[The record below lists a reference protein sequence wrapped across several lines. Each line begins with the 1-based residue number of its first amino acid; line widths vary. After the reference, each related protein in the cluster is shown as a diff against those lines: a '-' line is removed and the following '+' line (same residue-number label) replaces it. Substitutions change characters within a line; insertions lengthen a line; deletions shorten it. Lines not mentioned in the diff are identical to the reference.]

1 MEQQSCEQQASS
13 EPQLCRNNCG
23 FFGNPATMEM
33 CSKCYREHCS
43 RRERADKND
52 SVSLL
57 EKTRKVEPVV
67 EKPEGVVEEKGD
79 VDDVLAK
86 RRVEEITQEPS
97 KPVQKNRSRCFECN
111 KKVGLLG
118 FECRC
123 GYVYCSGHRHAGD
136 GGHVCLFDHVAFD
149 RKRLADTMEVVAAS
163 KLEKL

>member
-1 MEQQSCEQQASS
+1 MEHQSCEQQASP

-33 CSKCYREHCS
+33 CSKCYREHCN
-43 RRERADKND
+43 RRDREENKKPI
-52 SVSLL
+52 VL
-57 EKTRKVEPVV
+57 EEPTVETVEEKVEFVPKVERVV
-67 EKPEGVVEEKGD
+67 DDVVEE
-79 VDDVLAK
+79 VV
-86 RRVEEITQEPS
+86 VEPT

-123 GYVYCSGHRHAGD
+123 GYVFCSGHRHAGD
-136 GGHVCLFDHVAFD
+136 GHVCAFDHVAFD

>member
-1 MEQQSCEQQASS
+1 MDHQPCEQQPSP

-33 CSKCYREHCS
+33 CSKCYREYCN
-43 RRERADKND
+43 RRKRE
-52 SVSLL
+52 
-57 EKTRKVEPVV
+57 EPKDIVV
-67 EKPEGVVEEKGD
+67 EKTKVETVVEKVEDVPKVEGVVDEVAEE
-79 VDDVLAK
+79 
-86 RRVEEITQEPS
+86 EPS
-97 KPVQKNRSRCFECN
+97 KPLQKNRSRCFECN

-123 GYVYCSGHRHAGD
+123 GYVFCSGHRHAGD
-136 GGHVCLFDHVAFD
+136 GHVCTFDHVAFD